1 MKSKQKDE
9 YKAKIKAVNKKNK
22 KMSKEEVDKIKLEK
36 KLRTS
41 EFNYIEDLIKIDSH
55 LQQLKQSYNN
65 NKMCYIDPG
74 KRSPVTIL
82 RNDGETYETKEKTEN
97 LKLNINGKMKKIHAV
112 LTFKKSDGGMCCI
125 NRDKNA
131 VKNMKSITKSLLTH
145 KKRPQ
150 EYSRSQNLN
159 TGKTGVN
166 SGSENFT
173 SKYQCK
179 KKIKIIK
186 NK

>member
-1 MKSKQKDE
+1 MYINTIRHTDKIVSEIKTFVGKDATLVIGDWGGKGNISYISTPNVGFQRRLKRDFKVLHIDE
-9 YKAKIKAVNKKNK
+9 YNTSKI
-22 KMSKEEVDKIKLEK
+22 
-36 KLRTS
+36 
-41 EFNYIEDLIKIDSH
+41 H
-55 LQQLKQSYNN
+55 H
-65 NKMCYIDPG
+65 
-74 KRSPVTIL
+74 
-82 RNDGETYETKEKTEN
+82 ETKEKTEN
-97 LKLNINGKMKKIHAV
+97 LKLNINGKIKKIHTV

-131 VKNMKSITKSLLTH
+131 VKNMKIITESLLTH
-145 KKRPQ
+145 QKRPQ

-166 SGSENFT
+166 SGSGIL
-173 SKYQCK
+173 SKHQC

>member
-1 MKSKQKDE
+1 MYINTIRHTDKIVNEIKDFAGENATLVIGDWAGKGNISYISTPNVGFQRRLKRDFKVVHIDE
-9 YKAKIKAVNKKNK
+9 YNTSKI
-22 KMSKEEVDKIKLEK
+22 
-36 KLRTS
+36 
-41 EFNYIEDLIKIDSH
+41 H
-55 LQQLKQSYNN
+55 H
-65 NKMCYIDPG
+65 
-74 KRSPVTIL
+74 
-82 RNDGETYETKEKTEN
+82 ETKEKTEN

-131 VKNMKSITKSLLTH
+131 VKNMKIITESLLTH

-166 SGSENFT
+166 LGSKNFT
-173 SKYQCK
+173 SKHQC
-179 KKIKIIK
+179 KKIKITK
-186 NK
+186 KK